1 MPEECIV
8 GPDGECVEDVQARL
22 APAAHEAAATAAAVE
37 TAEKAEE
44 EEGEYMLALIDFG
57 LIARVREE
65 DRDAMVSALVH
76 LANRDYGKLI
86 DDFIGLE
93 VRHDDVPH
101 HDWHHSNFT
110 GLEGRSIAQHT
121 PSQTEDP
128 LMTDPPTARHNIRHT
143 PPPRSLLL
151 SCAIT
156 RNTRNGAV
164 RGMELSVPPRLAHSE
179 PPTTISSTR
188 LLVRRWFVLLVVG

>member
-8 GPDGECVEDVQARL
+8 GPDGECVEDVEARL

-93 VRHDDVPH
+93 VRQDDVPR
-101 HDWHHSNFT
+101 HD
-110 GLEGRSIAQHT
+110 
-121 PSQTEDP
+121 
-128 LMTDPPTARHNIRHT
+128 
-143 PPPRSLLL
+143 
-151 SCAIT
+151 
-156 RNTRNGAV
+156 
-164 RGMELSVPPRLAHSE
+164 
-179 PPTTISSTR
+179 
-188 LLVRRWFVLLVVG
+188 